1 MTLVAHVDRGA
12 AGVSCR
18 FSCCDEG
25 VQAGR
30 RAPAGQEPS
39 RTVGITDPAAEP
51 FQDHQLE
58 LAGTARGQPGALVDV
73 IPGGHEVGHHA
84 RPGGRRRDEPE
95 ETRVIDTRR
104 HREDFSGGP
113 FNDLQCRQTG
123 LGGIFQ
129 ELVDQLLP
137 EFSVPGAFFRQGLD
151 SLHDELRRP
160 AGQLEHGS
168 GGHPESV
175 LFSIEISRNG
185 FLIALHRNLLPFQ
198 NIVESGNIKCNKG
211 GVNRRMRRYRHRG
224 IAGLGEKLPQ
234 AVESFR
240 WGFLMD

>member
-1 MTLVAHVDRGA
+1 M
-12 AGVSCR
+12 
-18 FSCCDEG
+18 
-25 VQAGR
+25 
-30 RAPAGQEPS
+30 
-39 RTVGITDPAAEP
+39 
-51 FQDHQLE
+51 
-58 LAGTARGQPGALVDV
+58 
-73 IPGGHEVGHHA
+73 
-84 RPGGRRRDEPE
+84 
-95 ETRVIDTRR
+95 RR
-104 HREDFSGGP
+104 HREDVPGGP
-113 FNDLQCRQTG
+113 FNDLQCRQAG

-160 AGQLEHGS
+160 AGQIEHGS

-185 FLIALHRNLLPFQ
+185 FLIAFHRNLFPFQ

-224 IAGLGEKLPQ
+224 IPDRERSCRKPLNRSDGD
-234 AVESFR
+234 
-240 WGFLMD
+240 FLWIERPCPNQKTQICENRAI